1 MAHPAA
7 RALKGHAF
15 VASPTTKQP
24 FRIVDEQVYAKLGGN
39 ETLKPTPAIVHFGG
53 FTLDDQFTQVLKIV
67 NTSHFA
73 QRLHVIN
80 TTTPYFSITCNKK
93 GIVAPGMAENIRITF
108 RPDEWR
114 YYYDC
119 IRVHC
124 QDENLL
130 IPIHAYPIANDVFFP
145 EFIDFGKAALLD
157 KCTKII
163 KLSCK
168 VPIQFEYELTV
179 VKPNSDFEVTPLKG
193 VIPANGFAEVAITYC
208 PVKLGTA
215 EMTLEV
221 NVSQFNFKSMTCRI
235 VGNAAPGITR
245 NRVLKKLNNG
255 PATSPKDN
263 TNTTLGGSSTLDS
276 TMGDGRDEDVDA
288 LNATTQSFSLARKK
302 VKDIPLET
310 YDQTS
315 DLSWHGLGSGAAID
329 VGGAYIGIKTKRRH
343 RRKMET
349 LRQDSLNM
357 TSEELEE
364 MAKKQNKDE
373 IPDET
378 VVDGIRI
385 PRDLSNMSA
394 VNFVLTQEIGKLK
407 PKDLKIAVAKQRAMR
422 EKRRLEQEAMKTLSA
437 GAMVANSDAIIN
449 EVVLSADTSKKK
461 GRQLKEL
468 VFLQELRDLK
478 KNEEELEFQTQRV
491 RKGNNLLNDKDI
503 NRINLARSKTDAAKS
518 RMKRASERTRYGTQA
533 FGPLRDGKEL
543 GRSECL
549 SYLLGKPDR
558 KPEFDIY
565 SNNVWLMRKEV
576 LQRFQNAANTIIIR
590 RRVKKRYRMLRQKL
604 RSVSATTRQ
613 AVKEFVERDN
623 RLAASAGGSSK
634 SNGEEEEED
643 NTPDLAQLIDFVP
656 FNRYPQSSMGDNDD
670 SDDGKSSSSG
680 GGGGIF
686 SPVEADVI
694 RDFDHLEAFALKQ
707 PFQAGLLNYKP
718 IPNLPI
724 SIYVPT
730 EMNRKLRTGAEEEEP
745 VRISAK
751 VPPAPKAGKD
761 KKDEKEAQAV
771 IENSDETGEE
781 ADGKKKDLVL
791 PLPKGYEQWLEPQP
805 IELTTLLKPDASV
818 RIFLKTDEP
827 RETDPEFILK
837 PTYIPFNPPK
847 IQRRAIISQP
857 GCSSIGSIE
866 GVNMVSTCYRP
877 TRQQRFSAMSYYDD
891 SQRLWDRREDLLK
904 EKNDEDMMSATDSDD
919 EPVEEDEPMYPTID
933 LCRTLFEKDE
943 KTNEEEGEEV
953 EKTEEGEEGEE
964 GEENVKKD
972 KDIPP
977 APVPDLLPLGQSLV
991 RENNWES
998 LHEERRKDRAKR
1010 TQNFS
1015 IALNSINDAIAYPRF
1030 KFDHIEMSV

>member
-15 VASPTTKQP
+15 VASPSTKQP

-53 FTLDDQFTQVLKIV
+53 FTLDEQFTQVLKIV

-93 GIVAPGMAENIRITF
+93 GIVAPGMAENVRITF

-124 QDENLL
+124 QEENLL

-157 KCTKII
+157 KSTKII
-163 KLSCK
+163 KLTCK
-168 VPIQFEYELTV
+168 VPIQFEYEITI

-193 VIPANGFAEVAITYC
+193 VIPANGGAEVAITYC

-215 EMTLEV
+215 EITLEV
-221 NVSQFNFKSMTCRI
+221 NVSQFNFKTMTCRI

-255 PATSPKDN
+255 PATSPKDTNN
-263 TNTTLGGSSTLDS
+263 TMLGGSATLNSTIES
-276 TMGDGRDEDVDA
+276 SDGRDEDVDA

-357 TSEELEE
+357 TSEELEN
-364 MAKKQNKDE
+364 MAKKKNKNE

-378 VVDGIRI
+378 LVDGIRI
-385 PRDLSNMSA
+385 PRDLSTMSA
-394 VNFVLTQEIGKLK
+394 VNFVLTQEVGKLK

-437 GAMVANSDAIIN
+437 GTMVANSDAIIN
-449 EVVLSADTSKKK
+449 ETVLSADMSKNKD
-461 GRQLKEL
+461 RQLKEM

-478 KNEEELEFQTQRV
+478 KKEEELEFQTQRI
-491 RKGNNLLNDKDI
+491 RIGDNLLSSEDLKRIAIARNKT
-503 NRINLARSKTDAAKS
+503 NETKARIN
-518 RMKRASERTRYGTQA
+518 RASERARYGTEM
-533 FGPLRDGKEL
+533 FGALCDGKEL

-576 LQRFQNAANTIIIR
+576 LQRFQNAANKIIIR
-590 RRVKKRYRMLRQKL
+590 RRVRKRYRMLKQKL
-604 RSVSATTRQ
+604 RSANANTRE
-613 AVKEFVERDN
+613 AVKQFVERDN
-623 RLAASAGGSSK
+623 RLAASAGGSTK
-634 SNGEEEEED
+634 SNDGEKEED
-643 NTPDLAQLIDFVP
+643 NTPDLGQLVDFVP
-656 FNRYPQSSMGDNDD
+656 FSRYPQSSLGDDDD
-670 SDDGKSSSSG
+670 SNDSKDDSG
-680 GGGGIF
+680 SRGGIF

-718 IPNLPI
+718 MANLPI

-751 VPPAPKAGKD
+751 VLPPPNVGA
-761 KKDEKEAQAV
+761 KKDDSTVVETVEDAG
-771 IENSDETGEE
+771 DEI
-781 ADGKKKDLVL
+781 DGNKKKLVL
-791 PLPKGYEQWLEPQP
+791 PLPKGYEQWLEAHP
-805 IELTTLLKPDASV
+805 IELTTLLKPDAAV
-818 RIFLKTDEP
+818 RVFLKNDEP
-827 RETDPEFILK
+827 RETSPEFELK
-837 PTYIPFNPPK
+837 PKYISFNPPR
-847 IQRRAIISQP
+847 IQRRAIVSKP

-866 GVNMVSTCYRP
+866 GVAMVNSCHRQ
-877 TRQQRFSAMSYYDD
+877 TRQFRFSSLSYYDNA
-891 SQRLWDRREDLLK
+891 QRLWDRREDLLK
-904 EKNDEDMMSATDSDD
+904 SLEEDDMMSETDSDE
-919 EPVEEDEPMYPTID
+919 EPVEEEEPIYPTLA
-933 LCRTLFEKDE
+933 LCRNLFEKDD
-943 KTNEEEGEEV
+943 EENAEIENTEEDLAENVNKEEV
-953 EKTEEGEEGEE
+953 LTIES
-964 GEENVKKD
+964 
-972 KDIPP
+972 
-977 APVPDLLPLGQSLV
+977 VPELLPLSKYLD
-991 RENNWES
+991 RESNWEV
-998 LHEERRKDRAKR
+998 LHAERAKDRSQR
-1010 TQNFS
+1010 TNNFT
-1015 IALNSINDAIAYPRF
+1015 IAINNVNDAIKYPRF